1 MKNKY
6 ISGKTFLLE
15 EMFPKLN
22 IFCMVY
28 RLSRNFIDLNSLT
41 TYLNHYFGIVSL
53 LQKLPRS
60 NIYIYYLKVTPKT
73 FYLFGKKFH
82 IIDSDSRA
90 LQNKAEKVW

>member
-1 MKNKY
+1 MKKKY

-28 RLSRNFIDLNSLT
+28 RLSRNFIDLNSLK

-60 NIYIYYLKVTPKT
+60 NIYI
-73 FYLFGKKFH
+73 LFKGHTQDVLSLRQKIPYH
-82 IIDSDSRA
+82 R
-90 LQNKAEKVW
+90 